1 MVKENENKIPLKDHW
16 FLGTFIKN
24 RAVYIQVFI
33 ASIFINIF
41 GFVSAFYIMTVY
53 DRVLPNY
60 AMGSLLALTIGMSVV
75 IIFDFILKMLRA
87 YFSDVAGNDLDVS
100 ISEKL
105 INKLLSHD
113 DKVIESPSKVVSNIR
128 EFDSVKDF
136 FTSASLL
143 ALVDLPFMFL
153 FIGVIASI
161 GGYIAIVPILIVPL
175 VLGVAGL
182 VQPFLKRFSA
192 KDMEMRQGKVGVL
205 TELTHNLESV
215 RTVAG
220 GNFLKNRWRSSVEDQ
235 GKSSLLARMTT
246 NVATTFG
253 QTGLQVSQMGIIVY
267 GVILI
272 SSQSMSTG
280 ALIACVILSG
290 RTLSPLVQ
298 AAQLLTRLNMAITA
312 YKNVDTLMKQEA
324 RDEKTISKLAVEI
337 DKAPVEIKNLSLNL
351 GDSKILED
359 ISLSIKDGEK
369 VGIVGA
375 LGSGKSSLIKS
386 IIGYHLP
393 EIGAVK
399 IGNYD
404 INNIPSDILRTKIGY
419 CPQNIQL
426 FSGSIYENITA
437 GFEDVTEAD
446 VLEAATM
453 SGAAKFIGNLNGG
466 FNYFLKENGMNLS
479 GGQRQ
484 TISLA
489 RAFLRKPKLLI
500 LDEPTSAMDS
510 DTENNIMNQIFN
522 LPYKPTIVMIT
533 HKIQHLM
540 NMDKIAIILQGKVAR
555 FGPKDEVIKQQENNA

>member
-1 MVKENENKIPLKDHW
+1 MNQEEKKIPLKDHW
-16 FLGTFIKN
+16 FAGAFIRNKSI
-24 RAVYIQVFI
+24 YMQVFI

-60 AMGSLLALTIGMSVV
+60 AMASLLALTIGMSVV
-75 IIFDFILKMLRA
+75 IVFDFILKMLRS
-87 YFSDVAGNDLDVS
+87 YFSDVAGNDLDKS

-105 INKLLSHD
+105 IDKLLSHD

-161 GGYIAIVPILIVPL
+161 GGYIAIVPLLIVPL
-175 VLGVAGL
+175 VLGVAGI
-182 VQPFLKRFSA
+182 VQPFLKRFSE
-192 KDMEMRQGKVGVL
+192 KDLEMRQGKAGVL

-220 GNFLKNRWRSSVEDQ
+220 GDFLKNRWLESVESQ

-246 NVATTFG
+246 NIATTFG
-253 QTGLQVSQMGIIVY
+253 QTGLQISQVGIIVY
-267 GVILI
+267 GVFLI

-298 AAQLLTRLNMAITA
+298 ASQLLTRMNMAITA
-312 YKNVDTLMKQEA
+312 YKNVDQLMKEVS
-324 RDEKTISKLAVEI
+324 RDELTTSKDAVKI
-337 DKAPVEIKNLSLNL
+337 DKASLEVKNLNLSL
-351 GDSKILED
+351 GDAKILED
-359 ISLSIKDGEK
+359 INFSIEEGEK
-369 VGIVGA
+369 LGIVGA

-393 EIGAVK
+393 KMGSVK
-399 IGNYD
+399 IGSFD
-404 INNIPSDILRTKIGY
+404 INNIPSELLRKEIGY

-426 FSGSIYENITA
+426 FSGSVYENIIA
-437 GFEDVTEAD
+437 GFEDVSESDVIEAST
-446 VLEAATM
+446 L
-453 SGAAKFIGNLNGG
+453 SGANKFIGNLNGG
-466 FNYFLKENGMNLS
+466 YNYFLKENGMNLS

-489 RAFLRKPKLLI
+489 RAFLRKPKLLV

-510 DTENNIMNQIFN
+510 ETENGVMNTIFN
-522 LPYKPTIVMIT
+522 LPYNPTIIMIT
-533 HKIQHLM
+533 HKIQHLI
-540 NMDKIAIILQGKVAR
+540 NMDKIAVVLQGKLAN
-555 FGPKDEVIKQQENNA
+555 FGPRDEIIKQQEKQ